1 MTPEQKARQQIDRQL
16 EQAGWIVRD
25 YRQMNITAGL
35 GVAVREFPLTTGDAD
50 YMLYADAKAIGVV
63 EAKPKGHTLTGVETQ
78 SGKYLDGLPAGLPS
92 HRLPLPFAYESTGE
106 VTQFTNTLEANARSR
121 AVFTFHQPEELIRLV
136 KLDKQVRTKLREMP
150 PLNIGHLWR
159 VQIESIQNLEASL
172 AANRPRAL
180 IQMATGSGKTYTAVN
195 ACYRLIK
202 YADARRILFL
212 VDRNNLGKQTLNEFQ
227 QFVSPVNGYKFT
239 EEYTVQHLKKNT
251 IAPASKVCITT
262 IQRLYSMLKGEDDFL
277 EENEEGSLFET
288 ETSLFREPLP
298 VIYNAKIPIE
308 TFDFIVVDECHR
320 SIYNIWRQVL
330 EYFDAFLIG
339 LTATPTK
346 QTIGFFNGNLV
357 QDYAHEQAV
366 VDGVN
371 VGYDVY
377 RIETKITSDGAKLA
391 REPGVFVPHRD
402 RRTKSKKYKELD
414 DDLTYTANQLDRD
427 VVSEN
432 QIRLVVCT
440 FKDKLPEIFPGRTEV
455 PKTLVF
461 AKTDLHAEDI
471 VRIIRE
477 EFGKGNDFCQK
488 ITSKST
494 GKKPDE
500 LLSEFRN
507 SYFPRIAVTVDMIAT
522 GTDVKPLECLI
533 FMRNIRS
540 LGYFE
545 QMKGR
550 GCRVVDPDVLQSVT
564 PDAKHKTHFVI
575 VDAVGVCEDEKTATK
590 PLDRKPAVPLDKILN
605 LVAAGAANDD
615 VVSTLA
621 SRLSRLELQ
630 VDPIQQAAIQKASG
644 GKSLAELSARL
655 LKSIDPDANVEAAS
669 RRFHPIH
676 GYAAE
681 IGYFDPASPV
691 ADLKGNLPHWR
702 QEGATYFVTFRTA
715 DSLPQQKLNQWLAER
730 EEWLKCNPDPHS
742 PEQKQDYWQKFPE
755 RIQKWLDSNYG
766 ECLLERLD
774 ARQIV
779 VEALLHFD
787 GVRYTVREWVVM
799 PNHVH
804 VVVTPLGDNELSDIL
819 HSWKSFT
826 SKKINK
832 LLERTGSF
840 WQAESFDHIV
850 RSPESLE
857 RIEAYI
863 LANPEHLAE
872 GTFTL
877 SSTLQTR
884 RDASS
889 TWEPTVEQIAL
900 VEREQLETALKA
912 FHDPNLRD
920 AILAAKR
927 SLEQVI
933 DEQTPDQLLR
943 AGFDAEALEKAKSML
958 TSFRRF
964 IEDNKDEIEALQVLY
979 SVPYRAGLKFR
990 HVKELAAK
998 LNQPPF
1004 FVDPNHPE
1012 SLTRLWQAFELV
1024 EAASR
1029 LLPIGDEARN
1039 QKAASRR
1046 LPTGDGDGDEARNQK
1061 AAGRR
1066 LPTGDGDGD
1075 ETRNQKAASRR
1086 LPTGDGDGD
1095 ETRSQ
1100 KAAGRRL
1107 PTGGGDGGGD
1117 ETRNQKAAGRRL
1129 YLVDVI
1135 ALVRHA
1141 IDPNTPLAPIGIT
1154 VEERYRQWMA
1164 EKQAAGVS
1172 FTADQRK
1179 WLDAIKDHIASSLN
1193 IEQDD
1198 LEDVPF
1204 NTIGGLGRAYE
1215 LFGDNLA
1222 AILDELNM
1230 RLAA

>member
-16 EQAGWIVRD
+16 EQAGWIVQD

-78 SGKYLDGLPAGLPS
+78 SGKYLDGLPAGLPH

-106 VTQFTNTLEANARSR
+106 VTQFTNTLEVDARSR
-121 AVFTFHQPEELIRLV
+121 AVFNFHRPEELIRLA
-136 KLDKQVRTKLREMP
+136 KLDQQVRTRLREMP
-150 PLNIGHLWR
+150 PLNTGNLWR
-159 VQIESIQNLEASL
+159 VQIESIQNLEQSL
-172 AANRPRAL
+172 ALNKPRAL

-195 ACYRLIK
+195 FCYRLIK
-202 YADARRILFL
+202 YADAKRVLFL

-227 QFVSPVNGYKFT
+227 QFLSPVNGYKFT

-262 IQRLYSMLKGEDDFL
+262 IQRLYSMLKGEEDFL

-288 ETSLFREPLP
+288 ENSLIKEPLP
-298 VIYNAKIPIE
+298 VVYNAKIPIE

-330 EYFDAFLIG
+330 EYFDSFLIG

-346 QTIGFFNGNLV
+346 QTIGFFGGNLV

-377 RIETKITSDGAKLA
+377 RIETQITKDGAKLA
-391 REPGVFVPHRD
+391 REPGAFVPHRD
-402 RRTKSKKYKELD
+402 RRTKGKKYKELD

-432 QIRLVVCT
+432 QIRLVVRT
-440 FKDKLPEIFPGRTEV
+440 FKEKLPEIFPGRTEV
-455 PKTLVF
+455 PKTLIF

-590 PLDRKPAVPLDKILN
+590 PLDRKPSVPLDKILN

-615 VVSTLA
+615 IVSTLA
-621 SRLSRLELQ
+621 SRLARLDQEI
-630 VDPIQQAAIQKASG
+630 DPIQATAVQKASG
-644 GKSLAELSARL
+644 GKSLSELSAGL
-655 LKSIDPDANVEAAS
+655 LKSIDPDTNTQLAAAKFS
-669 RRFHPIH
+669 
-676 GYAAE
+676 
-681 IGYFDPASPV
+681 V
-691 ADLKGNLPHWR
+691 
-702 QEGATYFVTFRTA
+702 
-715 DSLPQQKLNQWLAER
+715 
-730 EEWLKCNPDPHS
+730 PDG
-742 PEQKQDYWQKFPE
+742 Q
-755 RIQKWLDSNYG
+755 
-766 ECLLERLD
+766 
-774 ARQIV
+774 
-779 VEALLHFD
+779 
-787 GVRYTVREWVVM
+787 
-799 PNHVH
+799 
-804 VVVTPLGDNELSDIL
+804 
-819 HSWKSFT
+819 
-826 SKKINK
+826 
-832 LLERTGSF
+832 
-840 WQAESFDHIV
+840 
-850 RSPESLE
+850 
-857 RIEAYI
+857 
-863 LANPEHLAE
+863 
-872 GTFTL
+872 
-877 SSTLQTR
+877 
-884 RDASS
+884 
-889 TWEPTVEQIAL
+889 EPTDEQIAE
-900 VEREQLETALKA
+900 VEREQMAAALKA
-912 FHDPNLRD
+912 FHNPNLRG

-958 TSFRRF
+958 TSFRKF

-1012 SLTRLWQAFELV
+1012 SLLRLWQAFEVV
-1024 EAASR
+1024 EPDMVR
-1029 LLPIGDEARN
+1029 G
-1039 QKAASRR
+1039 K
-1046 LPTGDGDGDEARNQK
+1046 
-1061 AAGRR
+1061 
-1066 LPTGDGDGD
+1066 
-1075 ETRNQKAASRR
+1075 
-1086 LPTGDGDGD
+1086 
-1095 ETRSQ
+1095 
-1100 KAAGRRL
+1100 
-1107 PTGGGDGGGD
+1107 GGK
-1117 ETRNQKAAGRRL
+1117 Q
-1129 YLVDVI
+1129 LVDVI

-1141 IDPNTPLAPIGIT
+1141 IDPNTPLAPVGMT
-1154 VEERYRQWMA
+1154 VEERYQQWIGD
-1164 EKQAAGVS
+1164 KQKAGVT

-1179 WLDAIKDHIASSLN
+1179 WLDAIKDHIASSLA

-1198 LEDVPF
+1198 LEEVPF
-1204 NTIGGLGRAYE
+1204 NSIGGLGRAYE
-1215 LFGDNLA
+1215 LFGDKLP

>member
-1 MTPEQKARQQIDRQL
+1 MTPEQQARQQIDRQL
-16 EQAGWIVRD
+16 EQAGWIVQD

-50 YMLYADAKAIGVV
+50 YMLYANAKAIGVV

-78 SGKYLDGLPAGLPS
+78 SGKYLDGLPAGLPH

-106 VTQFTNTLEANARSR
+106 VTQFTNTLEADARSR
-121 AVFTFHQPEELIRLV
+121 AVFTFHRPEELIRLAR
-136 KLDKQVRTKLREMP
+136 LDQQVRTRLREMP
-150 PLNIGHLWR
+150 PLNTGNLWR
-159 VQIESIQNLEASL
+159 VQIESIQNLEQSL
-172 AANRPRAL
+172 ALNKPRAL

-195 ACYRLIK
+195 FCYRLIK

-227 QFVSPVNGYKFT
+227 QFVSPVNGYNFT
-239 EEYTVQHLKKNT
+239 EEYTVQRLKKNT

-262 IQRLYSMLKGEDDFL
+262 IQRLYSMLKGEEDFL

-288 ETSLFREPLP
+288 ETPLIKEPLP
-298 VIYNAKIPIE
+298 VVYNAKIPIE

-330 EYFDAFLIG
+330 EYFDSFLIG
-339 LTATPTK
+339 LTATPTR
-346 QTIGFFNGNLV
+346 QTIGFFGGNLV

-377 RIETKITSDGAKLA
+377 RIETLITKDGARLA

-402 RRTKSKKYKELD
+402 RRTKGKKYKELD

-427 VVSEN
+427 VVAEN
-432 QIRLVVCT
+432 QIRLVVRT
-440 FKDKLPEIFPGRTEV
+440 FKDNLPEIFPGRTEV

-564 PDAKHKTHFVI
+564 PDARHKTHFVI
-575 VDAVGVCEDEKTATK
+575 VDAVGVCEDEKTATR
-590 PLDRKPAVPLDKILN
+590 PLDRKPSVPLDKILN

-621 SRLSRLELQ
+621 SRLARLDQE
-630 VDPIQQAAIQKASG
+630 VDPIQAAAAQEASG
-644 GKSLAELSARL
+644 GKSLSELSAGL
-655 LKSIDPDANVEAAS
+655 LKSIDPDSNTQLAAAKFS
-669 RRFHPIH
+669 IP
-676 GYAAE
+676 E
-681 IGYFDPASPV
+681 D
-691 ADLKGNLPHWR
+691 
-702 QEGATYFVTFRTA
+702 QEP
-715 DSLPQQKLNQWLAER
+715 SE
-730 EEWLKCNPDPHS
+730 
-742 PEQKQDYWQKFPE
+742 
-755 RIQKWLDSNYG
+755 
-766 ECLLERLD
+766 
-774 ARQIV
+774 RQI
-779 VEALLHFD
+779 
-787 GVRYTVREWVVM
+787 
-799 PNHVH
+799 
-804 VVVTPLGDNELSDIL
+804 
-819 HSWKSFT
+819 
-826 SKKINK
+826 
-832 LLERTGSF
+832 
-840 WQAESFDHIV
+840 AE
-850 RSPESLE
+850 
-857 RIEAYI
+857 
-863 LANPEHLAE
+863 
-872 GTFTL
+872 
-877 SSTLQTR
+877 
-884 RDASS
+884 
-889 TWEPTVEQIAL
+889 
-900 VEREQLETALKA
+900 VEREQMAAALKA
-912 FHDPNLRD
+912 FHNPNLRE

-958 TSFRRF
+958 TSFRKF
-964 IEDNKDEIEALQVLY
+964 IEENKDEIEALQVLY

-1004 FVDPNHPE
+1004 FVDPNRPE
-1012 SLTRLWQAFELV
+1012 SLLRLWQAFEVV
-1024 EAASR
+1024 EPDKVR
-1029 LLPIGDEARN
+1029 G
-1039 QKAASRR
+1039 K
-1046 LPTGDGDGDEARNQK
+1046 
-1061 AAGRR
+1061 
-1066 LPTGDGDGD
+1066 
-1075 ETRNQKAASRR
+1075 
-1086 LPTGDGDGD
+1086 
-1095 ETRSQ
+1095 
-1100 KAAGRRL
+1100 
-1107 PTGGGDGGGD
+1107 GGK
-1117 ETRNQKAAGRRL
+1117 Q
-1129 YLVDVI
+1129 LVDVI

-1141 IDPNTPLAPIGIT
+1141 IDPNTPLAPVGMT
-1154 VEERYRQWMA
+1154 VEERYQRWIADQ
-1164 EKQAAGVS
+1164 QAAGVE

-1179 WLDAIKDHIASSLN
+1179 WLDAIKDHIASSLA

-1204 NTIGGLGRAYE
+1204 NSIGGLGRAYE
-1215 LFGDNLA
+1215 LFGDKLA